1 MLHCEARRTARRDRD
16 GRYVPLSEQDPKQ
29 WSLSLME
36 EAERHLAEASKHAS
50 PGRFQLEAAI
60 QSVHAD
66 RARSGRIEWGA
77 IAQFYQRLIRIWP
90 TLGAQTGYAAALG
103 EANRPEQGI
112 AVLDAIDQNA
122 VASYQPYWA
131 VRAHLLQCLGRSAEA
146 SDVYDRAIG
155 LAEDPAV
162 REFLLKRRG

>member
-1 MLHCEARRTARRDRD
+1 MLHCEARRAARRDRD
-16 GRYVPLSEQDPKQ
+16 GRYVSLSEQDPKQ
-29 WSLSLME
+29 WSLSLIE
-36 EAERHLAEASKHAS
+36 EAERHLAEASKHGRA
-50 PGRFQLEAAI
+50 GRFQLEAAI

-66 RARSGRIEWGA
+66 RVRSGRIEWGA
-77 IAQFYQRLIRIWP
+77 IAQFYQRLIGIWP

-112 AVLDAIDQNA
+112 QVLDAIDQNA

-131 VRAHLLQCLGRSAEA
+131 VRAHLLQCLDRSAEA
-146 SDVYDRAIG
+146 SDAYDRAIG
-155 LAEDPAV
+155 LAEDPAI